1 MAEGTILVADIGGT
15 QARLALARAGVV
27 LPGSQTRVP
36 VADHASPD
44 ALIAAY
50 VAAQKVRPAGA
61 VLALAGPVAGGQGR
75 LTNGDWVFDA
85 GTLGRVAGGP
95 VRLIEHLDTRE
106 GREGGAGEA
115 ERLFRVS
122 VDVMLHW
129 REP

>member
-1 MAEGTILVADIGGT
+1 MWRPEETLRAILQMAAGVTSITTSINWGEHPQGRRGSYIHLSQVSGNFGLTLKGTDGLGSMRYQIDCYGT
-15 QARLALARAGVV
+15 PYNQARQLSREVITALHGY
-27 LPGSQTRVP
+27 S
-36 VADHASPD
+36 
-44 ALIAAY
+44 
-50 VAAQKVRPAGA
+50 
-61 VLALAGPVAGGQGR
+61 
-75 LTNGDWVFDA
+75 
-85 GTLGRVAGGP
+85 GGP